1 MGIIKIK
8 QANEETTQEKVVEQ
22 EENSTTVKASS
33 TNRGRKRT
41 AILREDLSKKDENT
55 SHYILNNGTAKTVI
69 TAEPTNYFDEETKE
83 WKEVD
88 NTLEDK
94 GEIYENKRGKLKTQI
109 SKATRG
115 KSVKVGKKD
124 MSVSWSYLGKKTKDG
139 LSLVSDTILKVDG
152 KKVRSKA
159 VYENADKNTDL
170 EYKTSANSVK
180 ENIIVK
186 EKSEDYKYQFA
197 LNTEGLQLRLSEDNT
212 SIELCKEDKVEFRIP
227 APFMY
232 DAKGV
237 RSDDVYYE
245 LEPSENNKYIFTVV
259 ADADWIND
267 KKREMP
273 VTIDP
278 QINVDGLISL
288 EIKQQ
293 TGEVVCDSCCEQ
305 GSVRWRDTN
314 LTDWWCVNNWDST
327 LARLYVTINKSAF
340 SLLNK
345 EVVKAEFVLTPL
357 YVGSFDRCPKLIAY
371 EREYFFYS
379 MDDGTLRVDIT
390 DLMNDDSSTVS
401 FTIEAVNMW
410 DEFDLDAQDAMPYL
424 EVISLTGENEKV
436 VRKNISVAGIMNAEV
451 NLGTGDYSIGYTDIS
466 SENSI
471 MGIPIEHYMRF
482 GGEDKHVGKNFRL
495 NLNETFKKN
504 SSKYVYTDAK
514 GNEHGFK
521 EYFYYLD
528 ETGKKEYL
536 DVSKSSIT
544 VETDGTLKYGDQ
556 VVEVEYK
563 SITGLKAETEKEG
576 YKNIKYLEQRTN
588 ENKQI
593 EEQIRSFKD
602 ALTNYKLVD
611 TNKLPINVAT
621 SNIIGEIVQG
631 WRSSSANEIG
641 KTEVETLLGNVTDKK
656 LLLDESDALNYISI
670 KNRICY
676 YKEYSDVNISTELNE
691 SSVLKI
697 FLSQRSIMDS
707 RNVILGYLYNM
718 PSNYHRND
726 VIFNL
731 KNLSLINIS
740 NLEFIEI
747 NKQYVWKEPSSCVQ
761 KSNIKAYGS
770 EIINMIKSFNISV
783 EQLNI
788 QKDEAYLEKIYLEK
802 QLQMYQEKSVNNK
815 ETFKTCAKEYFN
827 LLEQKKEADA
837 QTPINFLSD
846 GHYIKG
852 YNKEGKFIILFDKY
866 ENYAVVEYEQCY
878 SKKDTRIARLYDNKE
893 NVVTFEYNTID
904 QLTAI
909 KDVRGRKVS
918 YKYEEGRLKE
928 ISFDT
933 GEHVV
938 LYYNSKGWISKV
950 AEDKNCLITTIE
962 DSYSSN
968 LLTISEYSPVS
979 LIGEGTS
986 KLASE
991 CDSNGA
997 LINKTVVEEHLIDDL
1012 MDYVTVSNDEKQEV
1026 FKFNR
1031 DNNLHEYYE
1040 LINNKVVKGER
1051 YEYANYWEDRTA
1063 QDNPRDVVVKLHKD
1077 KINTEYS
1084 KSFIFVDGDESKT
1097 TLNQFN
1103 LPASKVEKKTIGING
1118 LEKNVQTSTTTYF
1131 YDDNQKL
1138 VKEEI
1143 VVQAD
1148 YSNGYTLVK
1157 KYNYNLMGDVVRT
1170 ETYVKGEE
1178 SLKGKEIEET
1188 IYDKTGNAV
1197 KSFRYNTLDSSS
1209 KLYIETEY
1217 SEENKVVAEYDETGE
1232 NKTEIEYVD
1241 GTNIVREQKLP
1252 NGSKFVYGHDSDDSV
1267 SAISHSTEDGE
1278 ENSTQRKY
1286 NLGRLVKLTSG
1297 NNSVEYE
1304 YDAKGRTTKVKL
1316 NGTDYATY
1324 NYTEQNDSLGRLST
1338 RTTELSHYS
1347 GHSIAR
1353 VEDAFGREVSF
1364 KSGTDTLRE
1373 FTYSENKLYKFKNK
1387 DKLYR
1392 YEYDLFDNLTSVQ
1405 EIDSYDEDVCS
1416 GLNEKTA
1423 YNYCGKPITKTINGL
1438 VNHNYAYE
1446 YRSDASKTLDS
1457 ITFNNNLKVKPQ
1469 LDCLGRNKGKEI
1481 LYSNTK
1487 VAEENI
1493 SYIKVGDHAT
1503 NMPATI
1509 WFGDKTN
1516 GSFQVKDS
1524 IRYAYDKMGNL
1535 EKVYDNGE
1543 LAVRYAYDALNRL
1556 VREDNKYNN

>member
-1 MGIIKIK
+1 M
-8 QANEETTQEKVVEQ
+8 
-22 EENSTTVKASS
+22 
-33 TNRGRKRT
+33 
-41 AILREDLSKKDENT
+41 
-55 SHYILNNGTAKTVI
+55 
-69 TAEPTNYFDEETKE
+69 
-83 WKEVD
+83 
-88 NTLEDK
+88 
-94 GEIYENKRGKLKTQI
+94 
-109 SKATRG
+109 
-115 KSVKVGKKD
+115 
-124 MSVSWSYLGKKTKDG
+124 
-139 LSLVSDTILKVDG
+139 
-152 KKVRSKA
+152 
-159 VYENADKNTDL
+159 
-170 EYKTSANSVK
+170 
-180 ENIIVK
+180 
-186 EKSEDYKYQFA
+186 
-197 LNTEGLQLRLSEDNT
+197 
-212 SIELCKEDKVEFRIP
+212 
-227 APFMY
+227 
-232 DAKGV
+232 
-237 RSDDVYYE
+237 
-245 LEPSENNKYIFTVV
+245 
-259 ADADWIND
+259 
-267 KKREMP
+267 
-273 VTIDP
+273 
-278 QINVDGLISL
+278 
-288 EIKQQ
+288 
-293 TGEVVCDSCCEQ
+293 
-305 GSVRWRDTN
+305 
-314 LTDWWCVNNWDST
+314 
-327 LARLYVTINKSAF
+327 
-340 SLLNK
+340 
-345 EVVKAEFVLTPL
+345 
-357 YVGSFDRCPKLIAY
+357 
-371 EREYFFYS
+371 
-379 MDDGTLRVDIT
+379 
-390 DLMNDDSSTVS
+390 
-401 FTIEAVNMW
+401 
-410 DEFDLDAQDAMPYL
+410 
-424 EVISLTGENEKV
+424 
-436 VRKNISVAGIMNAEV
+436 
-451 NLGTGDYSIGYTDIS
+451 
-466 SENSI
+466 
-471 MGIPIEHYMRF
+471 
-482 GGEDKHVGKNFRL
+482 
-495 NLNETFKKN
+495 
-504 SSKYVYTDAK
+504 
-514 GNEHGFK
+514 
-521 EYFYYLD
+521 
-528 ETGKKEYL
+528 
-536 DVSKSSIT
+536 
-544 VETDGTLKYGDQ
+544 
-556 VVEVEYK
+556 
-563 SITGLKAETEKEG
+563 
-576 YKNIKYLEQRTN
+576 
-588 ENKQI
+588 
-593 EEQIRSFKD
+593 
-602 ALTNYKLVD
+602 
-611 TNKLPINVAT
+611 
-621 SNIIGEIVQG
+621 QG

-1556 VREDNKYNN
+1556 VREDNKYNNKTILFNYDNNGNILKKREYEFSLRNILEIEEKESTDIVYIYEKDKLLSYNGELCQYNSMGNPVIYRNKEVHWDDLKQLTKYDNISFEYDGLGRRTKKGNITFDYDNNGRLIKQSNGLEFFYDNTGVAGFVFNSNTYIYRKDAYGNIIAILDSTGAVIVKYIYDAWGNHSVVDNSGTVITDTTHIGHLNPFRYRSYYYDSETQLFYCNSRYYSPELCRWISPDSIEYLDPESINGLNLYCYCYNNPISYSDPSGNLPQWAEWLIGGAVIVGLGIATVFTGGAAGVILGAAFYGAVTSAVGGALVGGIIGGITGGWEGALDGAASGFMWGAISGAVTGALTSGINIATGSVQIVGSAQKTGSLFHQFASNVQAGKMSLAVGRYSEIHLNRSKGLGIKGFRPDVTGVTKNGLRVVEVVSSSQSYAGQVAKVGRMMGQYSHISNGLTIDALRFITSWFVF